1 MRILITGGAGFIGQA
16 VVAEL
21 VSGQVNQPLASTDHL
36 VVLDSL
42 RADVHRDGG
51 ASARDV
57 LAGLGA
63 ELVVGDVRDAGAV
76 TAALSGVDAVIHLA
90 AKVGLGVGID
100 DMDDYVSS
108 NNLGSAALLGAM
120 AAADV
125 GRFVQASSMVV
136 YGEGR
141 YICPEHGLVSP
152 LERTREALSHGHFE
166 PSCPLCGKGLVPGLV
181 TEDAAMDPRNTYAA
195 TKVAQEHLGAI
206 WARETDGSAIS
217 LRLHNVYGPGMP
229 RNTPYAGVA
238 SIFSSA
244 LDRGEAPRVFED
256 GGQRRDFVHVH
267 DVARAFVTALTA
279 TTATDGRPVSHRA
292 YNVGSGMVSTIMDLA
307 TAMSEPRQGPEPVVT
322 GDFRLGD
329 VRHIT
334 ASSQRILTE
343 LGWSATVSLTGG
355 VAGLTFG

>member
-1 MRILITGGAGFIGQA
+1 VRILITGGAGFIGQA

-21 VSGQVNQPLASTDHL
+21 ASGQVNQALAATDHL

-42 RADVHRDGG
+42 RADVHGGGG
-51 ASARDV
+51 ASARDL

-63 ELVVGDVRDAGAV
+63 ELVVGDVRDAAVV

-90 AKVGLGVGID
+90 GKVGLGVGID

-108 NNLGSAALLGAM
+108 NSLGSATLLRAM
-120 AAADV
+120 AAAGV
-125 GRFVQASSMVV
+125 RRFVEASSMVV

-141 YICPEHGLVSP
+141 YTCPEHGPVSP
-152 LERTREALSHGHFE
+152 VARTREALSHGHFE
-166 PSCPLCGKGLVPGLV
+166 PSCSLCGNGLLPGLV

-229 RNTPYAGVA
+229 HNTPYAGVA

-267 DVARAFVTALTA
+267 DVARAFAAALTA
-279 TTATDGRPVSHRA
+279 TNGQSVSHRA
-292 YNVGSGMVSTIMDLA
+292 YNVGSGVVSTIMDLA
-307 TAMSEPRQGPEPVVT
+307 RAMSVSRQGPEPVVT

-334 ASSQRILTE
+334 ASSQHILTE
-343 LGWSATVSLTGG
+343 LGWGATVSLTDG
-355 VAGLTFG
+355 VSDLTFS

>member
-21 VSGQVNQPLASTDHL
+21 ASGQVNQPLASTDHL

-42 RADVHRDGG
+42 RADVHRGG
-51 ASARDV
+51 GTSARDL

-63 ELVVGDVRDAGAV
+63 ELVVGDVRDPAAV
-76 TAALSGVDAVIHLA
+76 AAALSGVDAVIHLA
-90 AKVGLGVGID
+90 AKVGLGEGID

-108 NNLGSAALLGAM
+108 NNLGSATLLRAM

-125 GRFVQASSMVV
+125 RRFVQASSMVV

-141 YICPEHGLVSP
+141 YNCPEHGPVSP
-152 LERTREALSHGHFE
+152 VARTRETLSHGQFE
-166 PSCPLCGKGLVPGLV
+166 PSCSLCGNDLLPGLV
-181 TEDAAMDPRNTYAA
+181 TEDAVMDPRNTYAA

-267 DVARAFVTALTA
+267 DVARAFATALTA
-279 TTATDGRPVSHRA
+279 TTATNGRSVSHRA
-292 YNVGSGMVSTIMDLA
+292 YNVGSGVVSTIMDLA
-307 TAMSEPRQGPEPVVT
+307 RAMSVSRQGPEPVVT

-334 ASSQRILTE
+334 ASSQRILAE
-343 LGWSATVSLTGG
+343 LGWSATVSLTDG
-355 VAGLTFG
+355 VSGLTFG